1 MQTVKTPK
9 KGKPKRT
16 RSVFQTIFISLIALL
31 LVETMLLATALTGI
45 RVPQQLNQN
54 AEDILNKQ
62 TSNRQS
68 YLQEFLLNA
77 QDLSDI
83 SEQIN
88 NTTLSMLQSEK
99 ISYRY
104 LDSDS
109 DRSYPL
115 LQAISGNLVHQLRQ
129 KSVTGIFVVIN
140 THSLDHRADGDRLP
154 GIYIRDMD
162 PAAPISE
169 RNGDLSYVFA
179 PTKLVQSTKIYTDVC
194 WQPTLEYNKDSCDFL
209 YQPFQRA
216 WSGRDRLDAQDYGR
230 WTTQSF
236 RLQGDSQ
243 DVITYTQP
251 LILPDGRIYGV
262 VGVELMV
269 SYLQKQLPYP
279 ELENNGTAAYV
290 LAVSDNKKPQTNV
303 TLTEVVSAAKNAET
317 PYKKSFAAADSSK
330 PLTLE
335 DKTSY
340 SYAAPLTLYSR
351 NAPFSNEQWYLVGT
365 VPTEELFTF
374 SARVQGILTLTVLLT
389 FAVGS
394 IFSFLASQR
403 LAKPITKLSA
413 LVSAARKSGS
423 TIPQLPPTG
432 IRELDQFSSEFAQL
446 SQDVLDTSTKFSRI
460 MNMASVELGGY
471 EKRPDSETV
480 YVTDNFFP
488 MLGMPQIGNQPLTN
502 KQFDSILETL
512 LLRAETINTGKI
524 ITVPRTDGSLR
535 YILLRSAS
543 ENDVQV
549 GLVEDVTASLVE
561 RRRIEHE
568 RDYDVLTG
576 LLNRRAFWRKCD
588 ALFAIPHILDHAAFV
603 MMDLDNL
610 KHINDT
616 YGHDWGDRYLQLAGQ
631 CLTEN
636 TPHNNT
642 ICARLSGDEFLV
654 FLYGFQTASGLDSVL
669 EKLHHAFSRYTLLFP
684 DGTSMEIQ
692 TSIGVSR
699 YPEDSTD
706 IQELRKFADFAM
718 YQVKRGH
725 KNDMRT
731 FDVGAYN
738 RDIFDAQQRKEFHQ
752 MLAEGAVT
760 YHFQP
765 LFSSVDGTPK
775 AYEALMRVQ
784 MSALNSPATVMK
796 LARETDRLYEVE
808 KLTFSKACESY
819 QRLRFQNRVDH
830 NAKLFINSIA
840 NIHLSDEDFHEIM
853 DANSNLMPYLVVE
866 ITEEEELNL
875 EVLEH
880 KRRQLGGVGA
890 FALDDYG
897 SGYSNSNTLL
907 VLAPDYIKVDLT
919 IIRDI
924 DKNPDKQQLVV
935 DIVQYA
941 HDRGRQVVAEGIE
954 TPEELRCV
962 IDLGI
967 DLLQGYYLAKPAVIP
982 PAIAPEAKL
991 VIDAMHQSKT
1001 SRSNS

>member
-9 KGKPKRT
+9 KGNPKRT
-16 RSVFQTIFISLIALL
+16 KSVFQTIFVALIAVL
-31 LVETMLLATALTGI
+31 LVETVLLATALTGI

-62 TSNRQS
+62 ISNRQS
-68 YLQEFLLNA
+68 YLEKFLLDA
-77 QDLSDI
+77 QDLSTV

-88 NTTLSMLQSEK
+88 NTTLSMLQSGK

-115 LQAISGNLVHQLRQ
+115 LQAVSDHLVQQLRL

-140 THSLDHRADGDRLP
+140 THSLDDREDGDRLP

-162 PAAPISE
+162 PDAPISE
-169 RNGDLSYVFA
+169 RNGDLSYIFA

-194 WQPTLEYNKDSCDFL
+194 WQPTLEYTKESCDFL

-236 RLQGDSQ
+236 RIQGDSQ

-290 LAVSDNKKPQTNV
+290 LAVSDSKKPQTNV
-303 TLTEVVSAAKNAET
+303 TLTEVVGAAKNTEL
-317 PYKKSFAAADSSK
+317 PYEKSFAANSGK
-330 PLTLE
+330 PLMLE
-335 DKTSY
+335 DETSY
-340 SYAAPLTLYSR
+340 SYAAPLTLYSQ

-365 VPTEELFTF
+365 VPTGELFEF
-374 SARVQGILTLTVLLT
+374 SANVQSILTLTVLLT

-394 IFSFLASQR
+394 IFTFLVSRR
-403 LAKPITKLSA
+403 LATPIADLSA
-413 LVSAARKSGS
+413 QVSAARKSGS

-432 IRELDQFSSEFAQL
+432 IQELDQFSSEFAQL
-446 SQDVLDTSTKFSRI
+446 SQDVLDTSTKFLRI

-512 LLRAETINTGKI
+512 LLRAETFESGRV
-524 ITVPRTDGSLR
+524 ITVPRADGSLR

-576 LLNRRAFWRKCD
+576 LLNRRAFWRKCN
-588 ALFAIPHILDHAAFV
+588 ALFAIPNILEHAAFV

-610 KHINDT
+610 KHINDS

-654 FLYGFQTASGLDSVL
+654 FLYGFETAGGLDLAL
-669 EKLHHAFSRYTLLFP
+669 EKLHLAFSRYTMLFP
-684 DGTSMEIQ
+684 DGASMEVQ

-706 IQELRKFADFAM
+706 VQELRKYADFAM

-738 RDIFDAQQRKEFHQ
+738 RDIYDAQQRKEFHQ

-765 LFSSVDGTPK
+765 LFSSADGTPK

-784 MSALNSPATVMK
+784 MSALRSPAAVMK

-808 KLTFSKACESY
+808 QLTFSKACESY

-840 NIHLSDEDFHEIM
+840 NVHLTDEDFREIM
-853 DANSNLMPYLVVE
+853 DVNSNLMPQLVVE

-880 KRRQLGGVGA
+880 KRRQLGGVGS

-924 DKNPDKQQLVV
+924 DKDPDKQQLVV

-962 IDLGI
+962 IDLGV

-991 VIDAMHQSKT
+991 VIDAMHQSKI

>member
-1 MQTVKTPK
+1 MKIVKTPK

-16 RSVFQTIFISLIALL
+16 KSVFQTIFVALIAVLI
-31 LVETMLLATALTGI
+31 VETILLATALTGI
-45 RVPQQLNQN
+45 RVPQKLNEN

-62 TSNRQS
+62 ISNRQS
-68 YLQEFLLNA
+68 YLEDFLLEA
-77 QDLSDI
+77 QDLSTV
-83 SEQIN
+83 SGQIN
-88 NTTLSMLQSEK
+88 NTTLSMLKSGE

-104 LDSDS
+104 LDSNS

-115 LQAISGNLVHQLRQ
+115 LQAISDHLVQQLRL

-140 THSLDHRADGDRLP
+140 THNLDYRADGDRLP

-162 PAAPISE
+162 PNAPISE
-169 RNGDLSYVFA
+169 RNGDLSYVFC
-179 PTKLVQSTKIYTDVC
+179 PTKLVQSTKISTDAC
-194 WQPTLEYNKDSCDFL
+194 WQPTLEYTKESCDFL
-209 YQPFQRA
+209 YQPFQRV
-216 WSGRDRLDAQDYGR
+216 WSGQGRLDAQDYGR
-230 WTTQSF
+230 WSTQSF
-236 RLQGDSQ
+236 RIQGDSQ

-262 VGVELMV
+262 VGVELRV

-279 ELENNGTAAYV
+279 ELENDGTAAYV
-290 LAVSDNKKPQTNV
+290 LAVSDSKKPQTNV
-303 TLTEVVSAAKNAET
+303 TLTEVVGAAKNTET
-317 PYKKSFAAADSSK
+317 PYEKTFAADSGK
-330 PLTLE
+330 PLMLE

-351 NAPFSNEQWYLVGT
+351 NAPFFHEQWYLVGT
-365 VPTEELFTF
+365 VPTEELFAF
-374 SARVQGILTLTVLLT
+374 SANVRNILALTVLLT

-394 IFSFLASQR
+394 IFSFLASRR
-403 LAKPITKLSA
+403 LATPIAKLSA
-413 LVSAARKSGS
+413 QVTAARKSGS

-432 IRELDQFSSEFAQL
+432 IQELDQFSSEFAQL
-446 SQDVLDTSTKFSRI
+446 SQDVLYTSMKFSRI

-480 YVTDNFFP
+480 YVTNNFFP
-488 MLGMPQIGNQPLTN
+488 MLGMPQIANQSLKN

-512 LLRAETINTGKI
+512 LLRAEPFESGRI
-524 ITVPRTDGSLR
+524 ITVPRADGSLR

-549 GLVEDVTASLVE
+549 GLVEDVTAALVE

-576 LLNRRAFWRKCD
+576 LLNRRAFWRKCGD
-588 ALFAIPHILDHAAFV
+588 LFAIPNILNHAAFV

-631 CLTEN
+631 CLAEN
-636 TPHNNT
+636 TPNNT

-654 FLYGFQTASGLDSVL
+654 FLYGFETAGGLDLAL
-669 EKLHHAFSRYTLLFP
+669 EKLHLAFSRYTLLFP
-684 DGTSMEIQ
+684 DGASMEIQ

-706 IQELRKFADFAM
+706 IQELRKYADFAM

-725 KNDMRT
+725 KNDMQT

-738 RDIFDAQQRKEFHQ
+738 RDIYDAQQRKEFHQ

-765 LFSSVDGTPK
+765 LFSSADGTPK

-784 MSALNSPATVMK
+784 MSALRSPATVMK

-808 KLTFSKACESY
+808 YLTWSKACESY

-840 NIHLSDEDFHEIM
+840 NVHLTDEDFQEIM
-853 DANSNLMPYLVVE
+853 DANSNLLPQLVVE
-866 ITEEEELNL
+866 ITEEEELNP
-875 EVLEH
+875 EVLET

-924 DKNPDKQQLVV
+924 DKDPDKQQLVV

-962 IDLGI
+962 IDLGV

-991 VIDAMHQSKT
+991 VIDAMHQSKS

>member
-16 RSVFQTIFISLIALL
+16 RSVFQTIFISLIGLL
-31 LVETMLLATALTGI
+31 LVETILLAAALTGI

-115 LQAISGNLVHQLRQ
+115 LQAISGNLVQQLRQ

-140 THSLDHRADGDRLP
+140 THNLDYRADGDRLP

-162 PAAPISE
+162 PDAPISE

-194 WQPTLEYNKDSCDFL
+194 WQPTLEYNKESCDFL

-290 LAVSDNKKPQTNV
+290 LAVSDSKKPQTNI

-317 PYKKSFAAADSSK
+317 PYEKSFAAADSGK

-351 NAPFSNEQWYLVGT
+351 NAPFSHEQWYLVGT
-365 VPTEELFTF
+365 VPAEQLFEF

-432 IRELDQFSSEFAQL
+432 IQELDQFSSEFAQL

-512 LLRAETINTGKI
+512 LLRAETFDSGKI
-524 ITVPRTDGSLR
+524 ITVPRADGSLR
-535 YILLRSAS
+535 YMLLRSAS
-543 ENDVQV
+543 ENGVQV

-576 LLNRRAFWRKCD
+576 LLNRRAFWRNCD

-610 KHINDT
+610 KHINDS

-669 EKLHHAFSRYTLLFP
+669 ENLHHAFSRYTLLFP
-684 DGTSMEIQ
+684 DGASMEIQ

-706 IQELRKFADFAM
+706 LQELRRFADFAM

-731 FDVGAYN
+731 FDVGEYN

-752 MLAEGAVT
+752 MLAERAVT

-765 LFSSVDGTPK
+765 LFSSADGTPK

-784 MSALNSPATVMK
+784 MSALRSPATVMK

-808 KLTFSKACESY
+808 QLTFSKACEAY
-819 QRLRFQNRVDH
+819 QRLLLQNRVDH

-840 NIHLSDEDFHEIM
+840 NVQLTDEDFQEIV
-853 DANSNLMPYLVVE
+853 DANSNLIHQIVVE

-875 EVLEH
+875 EVLET
-880 KRRQLGGVGA
+880 KRRQLGGVGS

-897 SGYSNSNTLL
+897 SGYSNTNNLL
-907 VLAPDYIKVDLT
+907 ALAPDYIKVDLT

-924 DKNPDKQQLVV
+924 DKDPDRQQLVV
-935 DIVQYA
+935 DIVEYA
-941 HDRGRQVVAEGIE
+941 HARECQVVAEGIE

-962 IDLGI
+962 IDLGV

-991 VIDAMHQSKT
+991 VIDAMHQSRS

>member
-9 KGKPKRT
+9 KDKPKRT
-16 RSVFQTIFISLIALL
+16 KSVFQTIFVALIAVLI
-31 LVETMLLATALTGI
+31 VETTLLATTLTGI
-45 RVPQQLNQN
+45 RLPQHLNKN

-62 TSNRQS
+62 ISNRQS
-68 YLQEFLLNA
+68 YLEDFLLEA
-77 QDLSDI
+77 QDLSTV

-88 NTTLSMLQSEK
+88 NTTLSMLKSGE

-115 LQAISGNLVHQLRQ
+115 LQAISDHLVQQLRL

-140 THSLDHRADGDRLP
+140 THNLDYRTDGDRLP

-162 PAAPISE
+162 PNAPISE
-169 RNGDLSYVFA
+169 RNGDLSYVFC
-179 PTKLVQSTKIYTDVC
+179 PTKLVQSTKISTDAC
-194 WQPTLEYNKDSCDFL
+194 WQPTLEYTKESCDFL
-209 YQPFQRA
+209 YQPFQRV
-216 WSGRDRLDAQDYGR
+216 WSGQGRLDAQDYGR
-230 WTTQSF
+230 WSTQSF
-236 RLQGDSQ
+236 RIQGDSQ

-290 LAVSDNKKPQTNV
+290 LAVSDSKKPQTNV
-303 TLTEVVSAAKNAET
+303 TLTEVVGAAKNTE
-317 PYKKSFAAADSSK
+317 PSYEKSFAATDSGK
-330 PLTLE
+330 PLMLE
-335 DKTSY
+335 DETSY

-351 NAPFSNEQWYLVGT
+351 NAPFSHEQWYLVGT
-365 VPTEELFTF
+365 VPTAQLFEF
-374 SARVQGILTLTVLLT
+374 SASVQSILTLTVLLT

-394 IFSFLASQR
+394 IFSFLASRR
-403 LAKPITKLSA
+403 LATPIAKLSA
-413 LVSAARKSGS
+413 QVTAARKSGS

-432 IRELDQFSSEFAQL
+432 IQELDQFSSEFAQL
-446 SQDVLDTSTKFSRI
+446 SQDVLYTSMKFSRI

-488 MLGMPQIGNQPLTN
+488 MLGMPQIGNQSLTN

-512 LLRAETINTGKI
+512 LLRAEPFESGRI
-524 ITVPRTDGSLR
+524 ITVPRADGSLR

-549 GLVEDVTASLVE
+549 GLVEDVTAALVE

-576 LLNRRAFWRKCD
+576 LLNRWAFWRKCND
-588 ALFAIPHILDHAAFV
+588 LCAIPNILNHAAFV

-654 FLYGFQTASGLDSVL
+654 FLYGFETAGGLDLAL
-669 EKLHHAFSRYTLLFP
+669 EKLHLAFSRYTLLFP
-684 DGTSMEIQ
+684 DGASMEIQ

-706 IQELRKFADFAM
+706 IQELRKYADFAM

-725 KNDMRT
+725 KNDMQT

-738 RDIFDAQQRKEFHQ
+738 RDIYDAQQRKEFHQ

-765 LFSSVDGTPK
+765 LFSSADGTPK

-784 MSALNSPATVMK
+784 MSALRSPATVMK

-808 KLTFSKACESY
+808 HLTFSKACNSY

-840 NIHLSDEDFHEIM
+840 NVHLTDEDFQEIM
-853 DANSNLMPYLVVE
+853 DANSNLLPQLVVE
-866 ITEEEELNL
+866 ITEEEELNP
-875 EVLEH
+875 EVLET

-924 DKNPDKQQLVV
+924 DKDPDKQQLVV

-962 IDLGI
+962 IDLGV

-991 VIDAMHQSKT
+991 VIDAMHQSKS

>member
-1 MQTVKTPK
+1 MKIVKTPK
-9 KGKPKRT
+9 KDKPKRT
-16 RSVFQTIFISLIALL
+16 KSVFQTIFVALIAVLI
-31 LVETMLLATALTGI
+31 VETTLLTATLTGI
-45 RVPQQLNQN
+45 RLPQHLNQN

-62 TSNRQS
+62 ISNRQS
-68 YLQEFLLNA
+68 YLEDFLLEA
-77 QDLSDI
+77 QDLSTV
-83 SEQIN
+83 SGQIN
-88 NTTLSMLQSEK
+88 NTTLSMLKSGE

-115 LQAISGNLVHQLRQ
+115 LQAISDHLVQQLRM

-140 THSLDHRADGDRLP
+140 THNLDYRADGDRLP

-162 PAAPISE
+162 PNAPIPE
-169 RNGDLSYVFA
+169 RNGDLSYVFC
-179 PTKLVQSTKIYTDVC
+179 PTKLVQSTKISTDAC
-194 WQPTLEYNKDSCDFL
+194 WQPTLEYTKESCDFL
-209 YQPFQRA
+209 YQPFQRV
-216 WSGRDRLDAQDYGR
+216 WSGQDRLDAQDYGR
-230 WTTQSF
+230 WSTQSF
-236 RLQGDSQ
+236 RIQGDSQ

-279 ELENNGTAAYV
+279 ELENDGTAAYV
-290 LAVSDNKKPQTNV
+290 LAVSDSKKPQASV
-303 TLTEVVSAAKNAET
+303 TLTEVVGAAKNTET
-317 PYKKSFAAADSSK
+317 PYEKTFAADSGK
-330 PLTLE
+330 PLMLE

-351 NAPFSNEQWYLVGT
+351 NAPFFHEQWYLVGT
-365 VPTEELFTF
+365 VPTEELFAF
-374 SARVQGILTLTVLLT
+374 SANVQSILTLTVLLT

-394 IFSFLASQR
+394 IFSFLASRR
-403 LAKPITKLSA
+403 LATPIAKLSA
-413 LVSAARKSGS
+413 QVTAARKSGS

-432 IRELDQFSSEFAQL
+432 IQELDQFSSEFAQL

-480 YVTDNFFP
+480 YVTNNFFP
-488 MLGMPQIGNQPLTN
+488 MLGMPQIANQSLKN

-512 LLRAETINTGKI
+512 LLRAEPFESGRI
-524 ITVPRTDGSLR
+524 ITVPRADGSLR

-549 GLVEDVTASLVE
+549 GLVEDVTAALVE

-576 LLNRRAFWRKCD
+576 LLNRRAFWRKCGD
-588 ALFAIPHILDHAAFV
+588 LFAIPNILNHAAFV

-631 CLTEN
+631 CLAEN
-636 TPHNNT
+636 TPNNT

-654 FLYGFQTASGLDSVL
+654 FLYGFETAGGLDLAL
-669 EKLHHAFSRYTLLFP
+669 EKLHLAFSRYTLLFP
-684 DGTSMEIQ
+684 DGASMEIQ

-706 IQELRKFADFAM
+706 IQELRKYADFAM

-725 KNDMRT
+725 KNDMQT

-738 RDIFDAQQRKEFHQ
+738 RDIYDAQQRKEFHQ

-765 LFSSVDGTPK
+765 LFSSADGTPK

-784 MSALNSPATVMK
+784 MSALRSPATVMK

-808 KLTFSKACESY
+808 YLTWSKACESY

-840 NIHLSDEDFHEIM
+840 NVHLTDEDFQEIM
-853 DANSNLMPYLVVE
+853 DANSNLLPQLVVE
-866 ITEEEELNL
+866 ITEEEELNP
-875 EVLEH
+875 EVLET

-924 DKNPDKQQLVV
+924 DKDPDKQQLVV

-962 IDLGI
+962 IDLGV

-991 VIDAMHQSKT
+991 VIDAMHQSKS